1 MECTNLSYNLVGIG
15 QEYPVNEE
23 IDRSSYAF
31 KKIELQLLS
40 FELNQ
45 LLRTRGRA
53 ALYASI
59 TSRNEVTIHHCSW
72 YMK

>member
-31 KKIELQLLS
+31 KKIES
-40 FELNQ
+40 TAKDE
-45 LLRTRGRA
+45 RTCFS
-53 ALYASI
+53 LCKH
-59 TSRNEVTIHHCSW
+59 NE
-72 YMK
+72 